1 MSLILLADAST
12 GGGLAGTVAD
22 WATKIMDVAGSP
34 GAGLANALDSII
46 PVLPSE
52 VILPLAG
59 FAASRGSINL
69 YAALV
74 WTTIGSIVGSVV
86 MYYIGAAF
94 GRERVLRW
102 AAKIPLVQVHEVE
115 RTEAFFRRHGSK
127 AVFFGRF
134 IPVFR
139 SLISLPA
146 GLERMP
152 LAKFTLLS
160 AAGSAIWNTVFVL
173 AGYSLGAN
181 WATVE
186 KYGSYFSKAI
196 IVLIVLAIAYFVISR
211 LLRRR
216 REAAQRE
223 ADEHPGFG
231 MVGEH
236 READEHPGFADFARG
251 ADAGPGFAGGA
262 GHPGGSSYPDGAGRG
277 APRGAAGD
285 VAGGA
290 DVAFGPGGAPGPGRG
305 GAPYPPGR
313 PRHAAAPDPD
323 PYPGGHAADPRDGR
337 RLDEST
343 SFRPGG
349 HAADPRDGRRL
360 DESTS
365 FRPGGRPAAGSD
377 GGRHGQ
383 PVTDARDAPRTGAED
398 SEPTLVKRFHG
409 TVYGSRPTEPG
420 GRP

>member
-1 MSLILLADAST
+1 MSLILLADGSA

-74 WTTIGSIVGSVV
+74 WTTIGSIVGSIA

-102 AAKIPLVQVHEVE
+102 AAKIPLVQVHEIE
-115 RTEAFFRRHGSK
+115 RTEAFFRKHGTK

-134 IPVFR
+134 VPVFR

-152 LAKFTLLS
+152 LLKFTLLS
-160 AAGSAIWNTVFVL
+160 AAGSALWNTVFVL

-181 WATVE
+181 WEKVE

-216 REAAQRE
+216 RAAAGPDE
-223 ADEHPGFG
+223 AD
-231 MVGEH
+231 
-236 READEHPGFADFARG
+236 DHPGFAALAVDDDLGPAGYGPPTG
-251 ADAGPGFAGGA
+251 APADHRDLADHREPYGHPDPYGRAGQPPAGRTGYGPDGRDGNHPDESGGYQRPEQGGGYRSGGA
-262 GHPGGSSYPDGAGRG
+262 YAGSSYSGEHSPAGFPP
-277 APRGAAGD
+277 AGAASRPQH
-285 VAGGA
+285 ASA
-290 DVAFGPGGAPGPGRG
+290 DPAA
-305 GAPYPPGR
+305 
-313 PRHAAAPDPD
+313 PRHAAGPAPETH
-323 PYPGGHAADPRDGR
+323 PYPGSDRTADGR
-337 RLDEST
+337 
-343 SFRPGG
+343 
-349 HAADPRDGRRL
+349 
-360 DESTS
+360 
-365 FRPGGRPAAGSD
+365 
-377 GGRHGQ
+377 
-383 PVTDARDAPRTGAED
+383 PVTDG
-398 SEPTLVKRFHG
+398 EPTLVKRFRG
-409 TVYGSRPTEPG
+409 TVYGSSRSTEPD
-420 GRP
+420 GRA